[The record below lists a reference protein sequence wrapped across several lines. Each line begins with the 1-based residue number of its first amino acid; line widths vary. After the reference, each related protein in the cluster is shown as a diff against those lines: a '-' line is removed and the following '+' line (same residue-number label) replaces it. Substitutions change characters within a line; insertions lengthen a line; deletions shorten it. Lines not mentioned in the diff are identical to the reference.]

1 MDNLTYWK
9 KRKAQQM
16 YEYMRT
22 AEETAEELEEV
33 YRKAAHHIQK
43 EAKKVFE
50 KYQTRYDLTR
60 KEAEILL
67 KQMKSP
73 EDIRELKRL
82 LKLEPKNEEL
92 LKELESQSYGFRLNN
107 LSNLYGQLDAIV
119 LPMIAA
125 ERQKTMRLY
134 EKLAEEAYYQS
145 VFDIQQ
151 YAGYGF
157 DFKALDAKNIKK
169 VLSTRWLGKN
179 FSQRIWDNTHDL
191 AAAVKKELLINLL
204 TGRPLK
210 KAQDAIMEKFEAG
223 AGVARRL
230 VRTESCYICNQM
242 HLQGYEA
249 CGVKKY
255 IYLAIL
261 DLKTSLTCRNL
272 DKKRFPVAEAQV
284 GKNFPPMHPWCRSTT
299 LADMPD
305 ALLKKLKQSTIDPQ
319 TGQRIT
325 VPGDMTYH
333 QWYEKYVKG
342 KRVVEAQEKG
352 LKNVSL
358 DREQF
363 EKYKEIFGD
372 EIPET
377 VEKFRDMKYND
388 IKKWERLKAEKQDRL
403 NAMDFSQMQGLVG
416 KLGNK
421 ESRLWYKSHIKQIEN
436 IIKELPTLEEQAQKA
451 FNIRQQVREE
461 ARQLMKSQG
470 TKAELPDR
478 SGTFD
483 DLFAK
488 KVAKHPSWT
497 KKEVLEDIIR
507 SSQSSNSE
515 YDRKA
520 GIKK

>member
-1 MDNLTYWK
+1 MDNLTYWER
-9 KRKAQQM
+9 RKAQQM
-16 YEYMRT
+16 YEYMRA
-22 AEETAEELEEV
+22 AEETAAELEEV

-73 EDIRELKRL
+73 EDIREMKRL
-82 LKLEPKNEEL
+82 LKLDPKNEEL

-157 DFKALDAKNIKK
+157 DFKALDAKNIRK

-223 AGVARRL
+223 AGDARRL
-230 VRTESCYICNQM
+230 VRTESCYICNQL

-261 DLKTSLTCRNL
+261 DLKTSVTCRNL

-284 GKNFPPMHPWCRSTT
+284 GKNYPPMHPWCRSTT

-305 ALLKKLKQSTIDPQ
+305 ALLKKLKQSAIDPA
-319 TGQRIT
+319 TGKRIT
-325 VPGDMTYH
+325 VPGDMTYKE
-333 QWYEKYVKG
+333 WYEKYVKG
-342 KRVVEAQEKG
+342 KRAEDKNEKIGKTLENSSENDIIDMKKTSGAYDNINDPNGEKRDQHAHKYYASLRNSDKNQIVQTISSNTHIDKEIVTKMFDHLLVNKYELYKGHVNFDPDYNIAESIRRLREGKDIQKHDLILVHHEAMEHDLMKT
-352 LKNVSL
+352 KKVTY
-358 DREQF
+358 EEAHKMTE
-363 EKYKEIFGD
+363 EKYNYREAL
-372 EIPET
+372 
-377 VEKFRDMKYND
+377 N
-388 IKKWERLKAEKQDRL
+388 KWLD
-403 NAMDFSQMQGLVG
+403 
-416 KLGNK
+416 
-421 ESRLWYKSHIKQIEN
+421 KSK
-436 IIKELPTLEEQAQKA
+436 
-451 FNIRQQVREE
+451 
-461 ARQLMKSQG
+461 
-470 TKAELPDR
+470 
-478 SGTFD
+478 
-483 DLFAK
+483 
-488 KVAKHPSWT
+488 
-497 KKEVLEDIIR
+497 
-507 SSQSSNSE
+507 
-515 YDRKA
+515 
-520 GIKK
+520 